1 MESTGSALPFGSTRF
16 GPKCHRVL
24 ARFTASRALRSSL
37 GMPLSRVF
45 CVPMSLP
52 PYTLITPEN
61 PSRFGQ
67 FQGQLTGLYRRK
79 GLESVK
85 FFPCMINTDVYPGPF
100 LVTRKGARSGPM
112 EGSDKDMVTGMLQL
126 GNEFFGGA

>member
-1 MESTGSALPFGSTRF
+1 
-16 GPKCHRVL
+16 
-24 ARFTASRALRSSL
+24 
-37 GMPLSRVF
+37 MPLSRVF

-100 LVTRKGARSGPM
+100 LVTRKGARSGPTREKLGDNPLDLWLLETDF
-112 EGSDKDMVTGMLQL
+112 EGM
-126 GNEFFGGA
+126 

>member
-100 LVTRKGARSGPM
+100 LVTRKGARSGPTREKLGDNPLDLWLLETDF
-112 EGSDKDMVTGMLQL
+112 EGM
-126 GNEFFGGA
+126 